1 MSARGIT
8 WDFASRGFTWDR
20 TEDPARWRR
29 AVGSTALVAVM
40 SAAVAATGITVA
52 VHRHLI
58 QMPTEVGANPFFADP
73 YTSPTGPTLPNM
85 AAIQQVINA
94 PHAYAEG
101 ADGHG
106 VDVAV
111 LDSGVTPVQGLNG
124 TNSDGRAKLVYGP
137 DLSFDSQLPKNLTS
151 VANQPQLDGYGHG
164 TAMASIIAGNDG
176 TAGGFQGVAPQAR
189 VVSVKVGSSTGAVDV
204 TQIIAGI
211 NWVTQH
217 AQDPGYNIRVLNI
230 SLGTDSMQSYQM
242 DPLAHAAEVAWRHG
256 IVVVASVGN
265 DGTAN
270 KTVADPAVDPYVVA
284 VGSSDPQGTLNTS
297 DDVVSS
303 FSSRG
308 NFARHADLVAPGSY
322 IVGLRDPGSFLDL
335 TYPAARVG
343 DRFFRGSGTSQAAAV
358 VSGAVADILSV
369 RPNMNPDRVKR
380 ALKRTAVSI
389 ATGNSNLVG
398 AGEIDL
404 SAAADARVDSDF
416 AQSFPQSTG
425 GGSLE
430 ASRGSSHVSMNG
442 STLTGEQD
450 IFGNPWND
458 SSMGQL
464 EEAGATWSG
473 GSFNGATWSGATWSG
488 ATWSGATWSGATW
501 SGATWSGATWSGA
514 TWSGAT
520 WSGATWSGATW
531 SGATWSG
538 ATWSGATWSGAT
550 WSGATWSGATWSG
563 ATWSGGDWS

>member
-8 WDFASRGFTWDR
+8 WDFASSRGFTWDR
-20 TEDPARWRR
+20 SEDSGRFRR
-29 AVGSTALVAVM
+29 AVGSTALVAVL
-40 SAAVAATGITVA
+40 SAAVAATGVTVA

-58 QMPTEVGANPFFADP
+58 QMPTEIGANPFFADP
-73 YTSPTGPTLPNM
+73 TVGANGPTLPNM
-85 AAIQQVINA
+85 AAIQQVIDA

-111 LDSGVTPVQGLNG
+111 LDSGVTPVPGLNG
-124 TNSDGRAKLVYGP
+124 TNGDGRAKLVFGP
-137 DLSFDSQLPKNLTS
+137 DLSFDSQLPKSLTS

-189 VVSVKVGSSTGAVDV
+189 IVSVKVGSSTGAVDV
-204 TQIIAGI
+204 SQIIAGI

-217 AQDPGYNIRVLNI
+217 AHDPGMNIRVLNL
-230 SLGTDSMQSYQM
+230 SLGTDSLQPYQV
-242 DPLAHAAEVAWRHG
+242 DPLAHAAEVAWRQG

-270 KTVADPAVDPYVVA
+270 RTVADPASDPYVLA
-284 VGSSDPQGTLNTS
+284 VGASDPLGPLNTS
-297 DDVVSS
+297 NETVAS
-303 FSSRG
+303 FRSRD
-308 NFARHADLVAPGSY
+308 NPARHADLVAPGAY
-322 IVGLRDPGSFLDL
+322 IVGLRDPGSFLDNAF
-335 TYPAARVG
+335 PGARVG

-358 VSGAVADILSV
+358 VSGAVADILSM
-369 RPNMNPDRVKR
+369 RPNMTPDRVKK
-380 ALKRTAVSI
+380 ALKKTAVSI
-389 ATGNSNLVG
+389 ATGNSNYVG

-404 SAAADARVDSDF
+404 GAAADAHVDSDF
-416 AQSFPQSTG
+416 AQTFPQSTG

-430 ASRGSSHVSMNG
+430 QARGSSHVSMNG
-442 STLTGEQD
+442 ATLTGEQD
-450 IFGNPWND
+450 IFGNAWDD
-458 SSMGQL
+458 SALAPL
-464 EEAGATWSG
+464 EEQGATWSAG
-473 GSFNGATWSGATWSG
+473 TFNGATWSGATWSG
-488 ATWSGATWSGATW
+488 P
-501 SGATWSGATWSGA
+501 TWSGA

>member
-8 WDFASRGFTWDR
+8 WNFAAPGVK
-20 TEDPARWRR
+20 WRQ
-29 AVGSTALVAVM
+29 ASATALVGAL
-40 SAAVAATGITVA
+40 ATAVAASGLAVA
-52 VHRHLI
+52 MHRDLI
-58 QMPTEVGANPFFADP
+58 HSPLQMGMSPWFADPNVGAN
-73 YTSPTGPTLPNM
+73 GPTLPNM
-85 AAIQQVINA
+85 AAIQQVIDA

-111 LDSGVTPVQGLNG
+111 LDTGVTPVAGLNG
-124 TNSDGRAKLVYGP
+124 TNSNGSAKVVYGP
-137 DLSFDSQLPKNLTS
+137 DLSFDSQLNNTDLNPGNK
-151 VANQPQLDGYGHG
+151 PFLDGYGHG
-164 TAMASIIAGNDG
+164 TAIASIIAGNDG
-176 TAGGFQGVAPQAR
+176 TTGGFQGVAPQAR
-189 VVSVKVGSSTGAVDV
+189 IVSVKVGASNGAVDV
-204 TQIIAGI
+204 SQIIAGI

-217 AQDPGYNIRVLNI
+217 AQDPGMNIRVLNL
-230 SLGTDSMQSYQM
+230 SLGTDSVQPYQV
-242 DPLAHAAEVAWRHG
+242 DPLDHAAEVAWRHG
-256 IVVVASVGN
+256 IVVVAAVGN

-270 KTVADPAVDPYVVA
+270 RLLADPANDPFVLA
-284 VGSSDPQGTLNTS
+284 VGSEDPMGTLSTA
-297 DDVVSS
+297 DDQVSS

-308 NFARHADLVAPGSY
+308 NSDRHADVVAPGSY
-322 IVGLRDPGSFLDL
+322 IVGLRDPGSYLDN
-335 TYPAARVG
+335 TYPNARVG

-369 RPNMNPDRVKR
+369 RPNLNPDRVKK
-380 ALKRTAVSI
+380 ALKKTAINILGNRTY
-389 ATGNSNLVG
+389 TGSGL
-398 AGEIDL
+398 IDL
-404 SAAADARVDSDF
+404 GAAVDTGVSSDF
-416 AQSFPQSTG
+416 AQPFAQSTG

-430 ASRGSSHVSMNG
+430 QARGSVHVAMNG
-442 STLTGEQD
+442 ATLTGEQD

-458 SSMGQL
+458 ATMAQA

-563 ATWSGGDWS
+563 GDWS